1 VNAGGRRAILASVLL
16 GESLLAF
23 FLLFQRSPVS
33 GDDYAY
39 LFQAELFV
47 SGKLYAESPL
57 YSATHPLHDCVLTKC
72 LTDHQGKRFSKY
84 PPGASALLAIGVPLH
99 APWLVD
105 PILAALAV
113 YLFLAHVGA
122 RHGPEPERACGT
134 LLVLNGFLVYY
145 AASYRPHVA
154 TMLGVFAAFLLF
166 EGTDS
171 RSPRAGIRLLGSG
184 ALLGATTLFRYLDFV
199 PLAVWITLCLVRRR
213 RVRHLLLFGAGFV
226 LLAAGNLLYDQLL
239 SGDPFTTPTRLYG
252 AAGIHDR
259 LALSWRGFVV
269 TGARLLT
276 LAAVFPPV
284 LLLLAFWRRHPPSP
298 AARRGLAL
306 FGMSVALYF
315 FYPAAVGGPGPR
327 YLLAYFPFL
336 VLAVVDRQSQ
346 LKARDPGSA
355 RRFWAAAVCV
365 QVVSSLTFLALEGY
379 TLYGRRNLERTLAA
393 RHGEGRQLVLLK
405 TGTYSTAAGDLTR
418 NPPDLTSADTLIFLW
433 CDAPKR
439 EALLRIFPGRTV
451 WEYEY
456 PGRLTAY
463 RGSESGEPAAAAPA
477 QPEAK
482 ADPSAAKR

>member
-1 VNAGGRRAILASVLL
+1 MNASVRRAILASVLL
-16 GESLLAF
+16 AESLLAF
-23 FLLFQRSPVS
+23 FLLARRSPVS

-39 LFQAELFV
+39 LFQAELFA

-57 YSATHPLHDCVLTKC
+57 YSANHPLHDCVLTKC

-84 PPGASALLAIGVPLH
+84 PPGWSALLAIGVALH

-113 YLFLAHVGA
+113 YLFLAHVAG

-154 TMLGVFAAFLLF
+154 AMLGVFAAFQLF
-166 EGTDS
+166 EGTES

-184 ALLGATTLFRYLDFV
+184 ALLGATTLVRYLDFV
-199 PLAVWITLCLVRRR
+199 PMAVWITFCLVRRR

-239 SGDPFTTPTRLYG
+239 SGDPFTTPTRLYS

-336 VLAVVDRQSQ
+336 VLAVVDGQSQ
-346 LKARDPGSA
+346 LTTRDPSRA
-355 RRFWAAAVCV
+355 RRFWAAAVCM
-365 QVVSSLTFLALEGY
+365 QVVSSLAFLAWEGH
-379 TLYGRRNLERTLAA
+379 TLYGRRDLERTLAA
-393 RHGEGRQLVLLK
+393 RHGEGRQLVLLE
-405 TGTYSTAAGDLTR
+405 TGTYRTAAGDLTR

-439 EALLRIFPGRTV
+439 EALLRTFPGRTV
-451 WEYEY
+451 SVYEY

-463 RGSESGEPAAAAPA
+463 GGSESGESAAAPPA
-477 QPEAK
+477 HPEAK
-482 ADPSAAKR
+482 ADRSLP

>member
-1 VNAGGRRAILASVLL
+1 VNASVRRAILASVLL
-16 GESLLAF
+16 AESLLAF
-23 FLLFQRSPVS
+23 FLLFRRSPVS

-39 LFQAELFV
+39 LFQAELFA

-57 YSATHPLHDCVLTKC
+57 YSENHPVHDCVLTKC

-84 PPGASALLAIGVPLH
+84 PPGGSALLAIGVPLH

-105 PILAALAV
+105 PMLAALAV

-166 EGTDS
+166 EGTES
-171 RSPRAGIRLLGSG
+171 RSSRAGIRLLGSG
-184 ALLGATTLFRYLDFV
+184 SLLGATTLLRYLDFV
-199 PLAVWITLCLVRRR
+199 PMAVWITFCLVRRR

-346 LKARDPGSA
+346 LKARDPNCA
-355 RRFWAAAVCV
+355 RRLWAPAVCL
-365 QVVSSLTFLALEGY
+365 QVVSSLVFLAWEGHE
-379 TLYGRRNLERTLAA
+379 LYGRRDLERTLAA

-405 TGTYSTAAGDLTR
+405 TGTYRTAAGDLTR

-433 CDAPKR
+433 CDAAKR
-439 EALLRIFPGRTV
+439 EALLRTFPGRTV
-451 WEYEY
+451 SVYEY

-463 RGSESGEPAAAAPA
+463 SGS
-477 QPEAK
+477 
-482 ADPSAAKR
+482 

>member
-1 VNAGGRRAILASVLL
+1 VSSGLRPPYTGVVNASVRRAILASVLL
-16 GESLLAF
+16 AESLLAF
-23 FLLFQRSPVS
+23 FLLFRRSPVS

-39 LFQAELFV
+39 LFQAELFA

-57 YSATHPLHDCVLTKC
+57 YSENHPVHDCVLTKC

-84 PPGASALLAIGVPLH
+84 PPGGSALLAIGVPLH

-105 PILAALAV
+105 PMLAALAV

-166 EGTDS
+166 EGTES
-171 RSPRAGIRLLGSG
+171 RSSRAGIRLLGSG
-184 ALLGATTLFRYLDFV
+184 SLLGATTLLRYLDFV
-199 PLAVWITLCLVRRR
+199 PMAVWITFCLVRRR

-346 LKARDPGSA
+346 LKARDPSRA
-355 RRFWAAAVCV
+355 RRFWAPAVCL
-365 QVVSSLTFLALEGY
+365 QVVSSLAFLALEGY
-379 TLYGRRNLERTLAA
+379 TLYGRRDLERTLAA
-393 RHGEGRQLVLLK
+393 RPGEGRQLVILK
-405 TGTYSTAAGDLTR
+405 TGTYRTAAGDLTR

-433 CDAPKR
+433 CEAPKR
-439 EALLRIFPGRTV
+439 EALLRTFPGRTV
-451 WEYEY
+451 SVYEY

-463 RGSESGEPAAAAPA
+463 SGS
-477 QPEAK
+477 
-482 ADPSAAKR
+482 